1 MARKKGNMRTLDRK
15 PPMKKNIRNIAK
27 FILFSACLIL
37 CASNTQATEK
47 SRGALRIATFNL
59 RQSPPGREATFDGG
73 NCWNNRKKLA
83 SELIRFYE
91 FDICATQEGWKNQL
105 DYLAPNSGEYKWIG
119 LAREDGK
126 EKGEHSAILYNTKK
140 LELLDSGTFW
150 FSETPDTPSKGWD
163 AACTRVCTWGKF
175 RQISSQKVFFVL
187 NSHFDHVG
195 KIARIK
201 EAEMLIKFAEEIAKG
216 APVFLTG
223 DLNSLPESDV
233 IEIITK
239 SQKFFD
245 SIGKSESAP
254 YGPIGT
260 FHGFS
265 GKSGKGKTAS
275 SASEVGKERIDYIFV
290 SEGISVK
297 KYAIL
302 TNSDNLKFPSD
313 HFPVM
318 VEVELAD

>member
-1 MARKKGNMRTLDRK
+1 MKGK
-15 PPMKKNIRNIAK
+15 IRNLAK
-27 FILFSACLIL
+27 FIFFAACLVL
-37 CASNTQATEK
+37 CFSNTQAREK
-47 SRGALRIATFNL
+47 SIGALRIATFNL
-59 RQSPPGREATFDGG
+59 RQSPPGKEATFDGE
-73 NCWNNRKKLA
+73 NCWNNRKNLA
-83 SELIRFYE
+83 AELIGFYK
-91 FDICATQEGWKNQL
+91 FDICATQEGWLHQL
-105 DYLAPNSGEYKWIG
+105 DYLAQNSGKYKWIG

-126 EKGEHSAILYNTKK
+126 QKGEHAAILYNTEK

-150 FSETPDTPSKGWD
+150 FSETPNVPSKGWD

-175 RQISSQKVFFVL
+175 RQISGNKVFFVL

-195 KIARIK
+195 KIARQK
-201 EAEMLIKFAEEIAKG
+201 EAEMLLEFAEKTAKG
-216 APVFLTG
+216 APVFITG
-223 DLNSLPESDV
+223 DLNSLPHSEV
-233 IEIITK
+233 IKSITE

-245 SIGKSESAP
+245 SIDKSESAP
-254 YGPIGT
+254 CGPTNT

-265 GKSGKGKTAS
+265 LKNDKSKLAS
-275 SASEVGKERIDYIFV
+275 KPSDVGKERIDYIFV

-318 VEVELAD
+318 IEVELAD

>member
-1 MARKKGNMRTLDRK
+1 
-15 PPMKKNIRNIAK
+15 MKKNIRNIAK
-27 FILFSACLIL
+27 FILFSACLAL
-37 CASNTQATEK
+37 CIPSQQALAK
-47 SRGALRIATFNL
+47 SQEALRVATFNL
-59 RQSPPGREATFDGG
+59 RQSPPDKEATFDGE
-73 NCWNNRKKLA
+73 NCWSNRKNLA
-83 SELIRFYE
+83 SELIGFYE

-105 DYLAPNSGEYKWIG
+105 DYLAQSSGEYKWIG

-175 RQISSQKVFFVL
+175 RQISNQKVFFVL

-195 KIARIK
+195 KIARVK
-201 EAEMLIKFAEEIAKG
+201 EAEMLLEFAEKTAKG

-233 IEIITK
+233 IKIITK

-245 SIGKSESAP
+245 SIDRSESAP
-254 YGPIGT
+254 YGPINT

-275 SASEVGKERIDYIFV
+275 GAADVGKERIDYIFV

-318 VEVELAD
+318 VEVELTD

>member
-1 MARKKGNMRTLDRK
+1 
-15 PPMKKNIRNIAK
+15 MKKNIRNIAK
-27 FILFSACLIL
+27 FILFSACLAL
-37 CASNTQATEK
+37 CIPSQQALAK
-47 SRGALRIATFNL
+47 SQEALRVATFNL
-59 RQSPPGREATFDGG
+59 RQSPPDKEATFDGE
-73 NCWNNRKKLA
+73 NCWSNRKNLA
-83 SELIRFYE
+83 SELIGFYE

-105 DYLAPNSGEYKWIG
+105 DYLAQSSGEYKWIG

-175 RQISSQKVFFVL
+175 RQISNQKVFFVL

-195 KIARIK
+195 KIARVK
-201 EAEMLIKFAEEIAKG
+201 EAEMLLKFAEKTAKS

-233 IEIITK
+233 IKIITK

-245 SIGKSESAP
+245 SIGRSESAP
-254 YGPIGT
+254 YGPINT

-275 SASEVGKERIDYIFV
+275 GAADVGKERIDYIFV

>member
-1 MARKKGNMRTLDRK
+1 MKRK
-15 PPMKKNIRNIAK
+15 IRNLAK
-27 FILFSACLIL
+27 FIFFAACLIL
-37 CASNTQATEK
+37 CFANTQATEK
-47 SRGALRIATFNL
+47 SRGTLRIATFNL
-59 RQSPPGREATFDGG
+59 RQSPPGKEATFDGE
-73 NCWNNRKKLA
+73 NCWNNRKNLVA
-83 SELIRFYE
+83 ELIGFYK
-91 FDICATQEGWKNQL
+91 FDICATQEGWLHQL
-105 DYLAPNSGEYKWIG
+105 DYLAQNSGKYKWIG

-126 EKGEHSAILYNTKK
+126 QKGEHAAILYNTEK

-150 FSETPDTPSKGWD
+150 FSETPNVPSKGWD

-175 RQISSQKVFFVL
+175 RQISSQKIFFVL

-223 DLNSLPESDV
+223 DLNSLPESDA
-233 IEIITK
+233 IKIITK

-254 YGPIGT
+254 YGPINT

-275 SASEVGKERIDYIFV
+275 GAADVGKERIDYIFV

-302 TNSDNLKFPSD
+302 TNSENEKFPSD

-318 VEVELAD
+318 IEVELAD